1 MAVWGHV
8 YGLLFSKLLPQIF
21 NQNITCRTSFS
32 DQVSTIFFVFS
43 VPLFPRLFSQ
53 NRSLTWMFANH
64 LFRNV
69 VSNDSWWLQ
78 NKTYFWVHW
87 KLNWI
92 LLFLSTFRHV
102 MKLKMS
108 IKTGKSPRPPKD
120 FCRKCVCAIMAF
132 PWQTRAPWRPI
143 DRRRCDSQRPGFLKM
158 YRVGQNYL

>member
-1 MAVWGHV
+1 MASFFQSFYHK
-8 YGLLFSKLLPQIF
+8 FF

-32 DQVSTIFFVFS
+32 DQVSTIFSVFS

-87 KLNWI
+87 KLIWI

-108 IKTGKSPRPPKD
+108 IKRGNLHVLRRIS
-120 FCRKCVCAIMAF
+120 AENASA
-132 PWQTRAPWRPI
+132 QLWRFL
-143 DRRRCDSQRPGFLKM
+143 DRRARPDERLTDGDTILKRPGFLKM